1 MKKKWIGT
9 QIVLNNTT
17 NNSLYKNDNLKK
29 RLATAKESLDL
40 DALIVW
46 PDQDKKSLDLVREIC
61 IDFKIKTYLWYPI
74 LADNSGFKVRSE
86 QAVETFNGL
95 LGYGRNGCW
104 DKLGEGGEDFLF
116 LCPNVEHNIRKIF
129 NQYQNKIV
137 ENGFD
142 GVFLDRIRFPSPSN
156 GFETLFSCF
165 CESCLDK
172 FYDNYGEDLESYRNQ
187 TKSIFERFK
196 TIDINYLQT
205 CQSFSDIIIRDSLKK
220 FYDFRKQNI
229 YRVLKIFA
237 DKARQMGK
245 LVGLDL
251 FSPSLA
257 PLVSQDY
264 QLLAKTCDWIKPMI
278 YCHASGPAGL
288 PLELYC
294 LLKGIL
300 DINPTLD
307 EGQLI
312 REISRM
318 IGVDLPTQINGI
330 LKKGISEQ
338 IICSEMKKIKEF
350 NLPEKVDTYLG
361 IEAVQIP
368 GICNIDKSI
377 LKKYLEL
384 FIKTGSKGIILSWDL
399 LKIPDENLRI
409 VGDFL
414 SKKQY

>member
-1 MKKKWIGT
+1 MKQKWIGT
-9 QIVLNNTT
+9 QIVLSHIT
-17 NNSLYKNDNLKK
+17 NNSLHKNDYLKK
-29 RLATAKESLDL
+29 KLATAKESLDL
-40 DALIVW
+40 DALIIW
-46 PDQDKKSLDLVREIC
+46 PDLNKKNLDLVREIC
-61 IDFKIKTYLWYPI
+61 KDFKIKTYLWYPVF
-74 LADNSGFKVRSE
+74 ADVPAFKIEQE
-86 QAVETFNGL
+86 QAVETFDGL
-95 LGYGRNGCW
+95 HGYGKSGSW
-104 DKLGEGGEDFLF
+104 DKLGEGPEDFLF
-116 LCPNVEHNIRKIF
+116 LCPNDEEHIRRIF
-129 NQYQNKIV
+129 DHYQNKIV
-137 ENGFD
+137 ESNFD

-156 GFETLFSCF
+156 GFELLFSCF
-165 CESCLDK
+165 CK
-172 FYDNYGEDLESYRNQ
+172 FCQNKFHTTYGEDLENYRYQ
-187 TKSIFERFK
+187 AKAVFEKFK
-196 TIDINYLQT
+196 TMDINYLRT
-205 CQSFSDIIIRDSLKK
+205 CQSLSDMIIQGNLKK
-220 FYDFRKQNI
+220 FYDFREQNI
-229 YRVLKIFA
+229 YQVVKIFA
-237 DKARQMGK
+237 DKAKQMGK
-245 LVGLDL
+245 LVGVDL
-251 FSPSLA
+251 FAPSLA

-278 YCHASGPAGL
+278 YCHTSGPAGF

-294 LLKGIL
+294 LLKSIL
-300 DINPTLD
+300 DINPALD

-318 IGVDLPTQINGI
+318 IAVDLPTQINGL

-338 IICSEMKKIKEF
+338 IICSEMKNIREF

-414 SKKQY
+414 SKQ